1 MTNCGDVPCFPM
13 FSLFFGQLLHTTLTN
28 VAVVIIS
35 MSDLH
40 QMSID
45 SLELQQKCLHTVT
58 FSSDTL
64 FKLAHSPSISY
75 LFYLPDL
82 PTFALHALCFHF
94 HNYSIYSL
102 GTLIAALTRIFNWE
116 QFPEWQGQVCAQW
129 TLLLCNLLCEFQF
142 FPHTWDCCCQPHQ
155 RRKHKSNAIVRKPR
169 IETGPRQTGYCV
181 SPCTASKQ
189 QLHIKLAS
197 NSVTFVFH
205 FLSKRLSLL
214 NRLFIRAHLPPY
226 TL

>member
-1 MTNCGDVPCFPM
+1 MLSYV
-13 FSLFFGQLLHTTLTN
+13 FSLFRPTLITYNTYN

-35 MSDLH
+35 MRDLH

-64 FKLAHSPSISY
+64 FNLAHSPSISY

-102 GTLIAALTRIFNWE
+102 GALIAALTRIFNWE

-169 IETGPRQTGYCV
+169 IETGPRQTGFCV
-181 SPCTASKQ
+181 APWTASKQ

-214 NRLFIRAHLPPY
+214 NRLFICALLPPY

>member
-1 MTNCGDVPCFPM
+1 M

-28 VAVVIIS
+28 VAVVVIL

-64 FKLAHSPSISY
+64 FNLAHSPSISY

-116 QFPEWQGQVCAQW
+116 QFTEWQKDRFVHSGHSC
-129 TLLLCNLLCEFQF
+129 
-142 FPHTWDCCCQPHQ
+142 
-155 RRKHKSNAIVRKPR
+155 
-169 IETGPRQTGYCV
+169 Y
-181 SPCTASKQ
+181 
-189 QLHIKLAS
+189 
-197 NSVTFVFH
+197 VTFFANSSSFH
-205 FLSKRLSLL
+205 THGTAAVSLTSVGNTNL
-214 NRLFIRAHLPPY
+214 
-226 TL
+226 TQ

>member
-1 MTNCGDVPCFPM
+1 MTNRGDVPCFPM

-64 FKLAHSPSISY
+64 FKLTHSPSVSY

-82 PTFALHALCFHF
+82 PTFALHALCFTCNLHF
-94 HNYSIYSL
+94 HTYSIYSL

-116 QFPEWQGQVCAQW
+116 HFTEWQKDRFVHNGHSCYVTFFANSSSFHMG
-129 TLLLCNLLCEFQF
+129 LLL
-142 FPHTWDCCCQPHQ
+142 
-155 RRKHKSNAIVRKPR
+155 SA
-169 IETGPRQTGYCV
+169 
-181 SPCTASKQ
+181 SPA
-189 QLHIKLAS
+189 
-197 NSVTFVFH
+197 
-205 FLSKRLSLL
+205 
-214 NRLFIRAHLPPY
+214 
-226 TL
+226 